1 MNNEIFAVHFAE
13 LLAGGFDACEYDV
26 NGQKYVEVR
35 KIPIDGSVWNMAEA
49 NILIAVPSNY
59 NIGGLDG
66 FYIEDGLLLANN
78 QAHQRTRHQG
88 VCVILDRNWRIVSW
102 HYQQN
107 KPWSSSDTI
116 VTHVHHCRLFF
127 KQGARKD

>member
-1 MNNEIFAVHFAE
+1 MGTSMNNEIFAVHFAE
-13 LLAGGFDACEYDV
+13 LLAGGFDTCEYDV

-78 QAHQRTRHQG
+78 QAHQRTR
-88 VCVILDRNWRIVSW
+88 
-102 HYQQN
+102 
-107 KPWSSSDTI
+107 
-116 VTHVHHCRLFF
+116 
-127 KQGARKD
+127 